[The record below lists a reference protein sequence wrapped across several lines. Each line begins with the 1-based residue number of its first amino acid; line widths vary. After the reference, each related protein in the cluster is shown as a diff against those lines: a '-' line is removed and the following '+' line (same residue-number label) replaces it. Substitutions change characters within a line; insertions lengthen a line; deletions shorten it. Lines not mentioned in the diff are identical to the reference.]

1 MLYSNSVSSRGIA
14 TPRHLPAALISAR
27 AEVFNPLACLD
38 LNLNA
43 RRVLFGILTFLNLK
57 KIETAIFPK
66 RETLRAEALVNSD
79 ATLYRGLAL
88 LEQKGYI
95 ERQQIRK
102 AWNGKFHL
110 SPITLTEK
118 CRAILALGEFI
129 HSHPSTNM
137 RDGYV
142 NKEHTN
148 NKQSLQ
154 NTTDEADSVEKPSRR
169 NQGLPEDL
177 ATLMK
182 KGVKKSAIC
191 WLMKQASLKSKRL
204 SDIVKIVHT
213 NIQHLSGREIVA
225 YLKAMIKKDLDYAW
239 IAKETTDR
247 QVLKSTEEQLE
258 AIVERLDHRY
268 HGNAVYKADGTIVG
282 YFEAMSDGQHMICT
296 GQGATPVNKRF
307 AGALV
312 AKKLRLENFSA
323 EFLNSYPPIPLP
335 SR

>member
-1 MLYSNSVSSRGIA
+1 MLSSYSVSSRGIA
-14 TPRHLPAALISAR
+14 TPRHLPAALIAAR
-27 AEVFNPLACLD
+27 AEVFNPLTCLD

-95 ERQQIRK
+95 QRQQIRK

-118 CRAILALGEFI
+118 CRSILALGEFI
-129 HSHPSTNM
+129 HSQPSTNM

-148 NKQSLQ
+148 RKQSLQ
-154 NTTDEADSVEKPSRR
+154 NTTDESDSVEKPKKRI
-169 NQGLPEDL
+169 QGLPEDL
-177 ATLMK
+177 AALMK
-182 KGVKKSAIC
+182 QGVKKSAIC
-191 WLMKQASLKSKRL
+191 WLMKQASIKSKKL
-204 SDIVKIVHT
+204 SDIVKVVQT
-213 NIQHLSGREIVA
+213 NIQSLDGREVVA

-239 IAKETTDR
+239 IAKDTEKLKAQESTDE
-247 QVLKSTEEQLE
+247 LLSS
-258 AIVERLDHRY
+258 IVNKLDHRFN
-268 HGNAVYKADGTIVG
+268 GNAVSKPDGTVVG

-296 GQGATPVNKRF
+296 GNGSTPVNKRF
-307 AGALV
+307 AEALRT
-312 AKKLRLENFSA
+312 KQLRLEGF
-323 EFLNSYPPIPLP
+323 EPFRY
-335 SR
+335 